1 MSNVH
6 SDWPIVHGSGVCV
19 AGHGVL
25 ITGASGC
32 GKSDLA
38 LRLID
43 RGATLISDDAVGI
56 SIDDGLP
63 LLRQAPNIHGK
74 IEIFGLGI
82 IELPAIDSVPLRLL
96 VDLSLQ
102 TERYPD
108 PWHFRLVKGWDVPMI
123 SLDQWMASAPL
134 RIEYA
139 VQLLVDRSII
149 PRQSAS

>member
-1 MSNVH
+1 MKEAH
-6 SDWPIVHGSGVCV
+6 SDWPFIHGSGVCV
-19 AGHGVL
+19 AGQGVL
-25 ITGASGC
+25 ITGPSGC

-38 LRLID
+38 LRLVD

-56 SIDDGLP
+56 SSVGGMP
-63 LLRQAPNIHGK
+63 LLRQAPNIQGK

-82 IELPAIDSVPLRLL
+82 VELLAIDSVPLRLL

-108 PWHFRLVKGWDVPMI
+108 PWPFGLIAGWDVPVI
-123 SLDQWMASAPL
+123 ALDQWMASAPL

-139 VQLLVDRSII
+139 VQMLVDRSII
-149 PRQSAS
+149 PRQGAN